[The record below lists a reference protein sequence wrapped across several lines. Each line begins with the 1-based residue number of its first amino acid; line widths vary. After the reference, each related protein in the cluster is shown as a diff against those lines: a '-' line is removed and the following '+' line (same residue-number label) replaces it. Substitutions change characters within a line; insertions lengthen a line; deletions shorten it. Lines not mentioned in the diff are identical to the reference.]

1 MPEFP
6 HLSSDQKVKAIQ
18 EMGGTLPKHELRK
31 KIAAWESYNLATS
44 DPSGPDSL
52 HNTIKDMRANR
63 ALASEFSRNRRVS
76 SINKTAAGGGDYIAA
91 IPRFYDPVEY
101 WELSGIPWNIQN
113 DTHRQKLY
121 QWLRLYYMT
130 HYLVPILI
138 DIFTRFP
145 LVGMELSSKDPK
157 LTQWYEDLFF
167 DRLDY
172 QEFLVRLGREY
183 WTVGQAFPL
192 GSFNDTLGIWER
204 EELIN
209 PEDVVLKQYPL
220 LGTQQFE
227 IKPPEFLKELAA
239 KKSPMTDYNTLLQDW
254 PELIPYLIKN
264 ENIPVSN
271 VLMKQVAFKI
281 NDWDIHGTPL
291 LLRGLRTLMHEE
303 KLLASQDAIAERLYS
318 PLILAK
324 LGIQDIGDG
333 VPWMPGP
340 DECEAFR
347 DDLDIALASDFRVLV
362 HHFGV
367 DIQNVFGRE
376 QMPNLGDDFD
386 RIERRLMQLFG
397 VNPSLLSAGSNAQP
411 YASSALQAEFLNQIL
426 RTYQNFLKRHFME
439 RARVVAEANEHY
451 DYEQR
456 GDTRVPIMEEHIEY
470 DEEGNIMVVERHK
483 LLIPEINMKV
493 LDLRDEATQRQ
504 FLAQLK
510 ASGVPISDQTFMVGL
525 PYTFKEEL
533 GRFEEEAIEKTVAQ
547 QEAKV
552 KIYRLLKAQNL
563 PIPPDL
569 LQEIMLSGL
578 DPNAGLDPS
587 QFPGMDEGMVPGGDM
602 MPPAEGE
609 GDEGA
614 PQQVPGGIIVPPE
627 PGGTTPAAQ
636 PIGATPGS
644 MPEVSNE
651 RTPIQPPGGRSSMSK
666 VLEEKDGRLVERIN
680 RPKNAKKISLIR
692 DDILPNKEKDD
703 NISNEDEKNKQLIL

>member
-6 HLSSDQKVKAIQ
+6 KERPNLTTDQKVQAIK
-18 EMGGTLPKHELRK
+18 ELGGTLPKHEVRQ
-31 KIAAWESYNLATS
+31 KIAAWEAYNLATS
-44 DPSGPDSL
+44 GPDSPDSL
-52 HNTIKDMRANR
+52 ENTIGAMRQNR
-63 ALASEFSRNRRVS
+63 ALASEFARNRRVS

-113 DTHRQKLY
+113 DTHRRKLY

-145 LVGMELSSKDPK
+145 LVGVELTSKDPK

-192 GSFNDTLGIWER
+192 GSFNETLGIWER

-227 IKPPEFLKELAA
+227 IQPPEFLKELATG
-239 KKSPMTDYNTLLQDW
+239 KSPSTDYETLRKDF
-254 PELIPYLIKN
+254 PELIPYLLKN

-340 DECEAFR
+340 EECESFR
-347 DDLDIALASDFRVLV
+347 DDIDIALASDFRVLV

-376 QMPNLGDDFD
+376 QMPNLGEDFD

-397 VNPSLLSAGSNAQP
+397 VNPSLLSAGSNSQP

-510 ASGVPISDQTFMVGL
+510 SSGVPISDQTFMVGL

-533 GRFEEEAIEKTVAQ
+533 QRFEEEAIEKTVAQ

-552 KIYRLLKAQNL
+552 KIYRLLKAKNL
-563 PIPPDL
+563 PIPADL
-569 LQEIMLSGL
+569 LQEIMAAGL
-578 DPNAGLDPS
+578 DPNAGLDS
-587 QFPGMDEGMVPGGDM
+587 NDFPEMNEALNPMGLGDMIGGEDEGGQEFGGGPEGIL
-602 MPPAEGE
+602 MPS
-609 GDEGA
+609 
-614 PQQVPGGIIVPPE
+614 E
-627 PGGTTPAAQ
+627 PGGGGLTPAAQ
-636 PIGATPGS
+636 PLSPNPGS
-644 MPEVSNE
+644 MPEISNE

-666 VLEEKDGRLVERIN
+666 VLEDKDDRLVEKLN
-680 RPKNAKKISLIR
+680 LPKNSKKIPFIR
-692 DDILPNKEKDD
+692 EDIVVKTKENK
-703 NISNEDEKNKQLIL
+703 S

>member
-1 MPEFP
+1 
-6 HLSSDQKVKAIQ
+6 
-18 EMGGTLPKHELRK
+18 
-31 KIAAWESYNLATS
+31 
-44 DPSGPDSL
+44 
-52 HNTIKDMRANR
+52 
-63 ALASEFSRNRRVS
+63 
-76 SINKTAAGGGDYIAA
+76 
-91 IPRFYDPVEY
+91 
-101 WELSGIPWNIQN
+101 
-113 DTHRQKLY
+113 
-121 QWLRLYYMT
+121 
-130 HYLVPILI
+130 
-138 DIFTRFP
+138 
-145 LVGMELSSKDPK
+145 MELSSKDPK

-192 GSFNDTLGIWER
+192 GSFNETLGIWER

-227 IKPPEFLKELAA
+227 IKPPEFLRELVA
-239 KKSPMTDYNTLLQDW
+239 KRSPATDYQTLLRDW
-254 PELIPYLIKN
+254 PELIPYLQKN

-281 NDWDIHGTPL
+281 NDWDVHGTPL

-303 KLLASQDAIAERLYS
+303 KLMASQDAIAERLYS

-324 LGIQDIGDG
+324 LGVQDIGDG

-347 DDLDIALASDFRVLV
+347 DDIDIALASDFRVLV
-362 HHFGV
+362 HHFGI
-367 DIQNVFGRE
+367 DISSVFGRE
-376 QMPNLGDDFD
+376 QMPNLGEDFD
-386 RIERRLMQLFG
+386 RVERRLMQLFG
-397 VNPSLLSAGSNAQP
+397 VNPSLLGAGSSAQP

-426 RTYQNFLKRHFME
+426 RTYQNFLKKHFIE

-470 DEEGNIMVVERHK
+470 DEEGNVMVVERHK
-483 LLIPEINMKV
+483 LLIPDITMKV

-510 ASGVPISDQTFMVGL
+510 SSGVPISDQTFMVGL

-533 GRFEEEAIEKTVAQ
+533 AKFEEEAIEKTVAQ
-547 QEAKV
+547 QQAKV

-569 LQEIMLSGL
+569 LMEIMSSGL
-578 DPNAGLDPS
+578 DPNAGLDPNE
-587 QFPGMDEGMVPGGDM
+587 FPDMQEMTPEAGGM
-602 MPPAEGE
+602 MPPEAEGMPE
-609 GDEGA
+609 D
-614 PQQVPGGIIVPPE
+614 GGIIVPPE
-627 PGGTTPAAQ
+627 PGGITPAAQ
-636 PIGATPGS
+636 PISAQPGS

-651 RTPIQPPGGRSSMSK
+651 RTPLQPPSQMTSK
-666 VLEEKDGRLVERIN
+666 VVEDKEDRVVEKLN
-680 RPKNAKKISLIR
+680 LPKNAKKISLIR
-692 DDILPNKEKDD
+692 DDVDKPINDAVESKE
-703 NISNEDEKNKQLIL
+703 E

>member
-1 MPEFP
+1 
-6 HLSSDQKVKAIQ
+6 
-18 EMGGTLPKHELRK
+18 MGGTLPKHELRK

-703 NISNEDEKNKQLIL
+703 NISNEDEKNK

>member
-6 HLSSDQKVKAIQ
+6 KLTPEEQARVIQ
-18 EMGGTLPKHELRK
+18 ELGGTLPKHDLRK
-31 KIAAWESYNLATS
+31 KMAAWEAYNLAGS
-44 DPSGPDSL
+44 DPNGPDGL
-52 HNTIKDMRANR
+52 QATIGDMRANR
-63 ALASEFSRNRRVS
+63 ALASEFARSRRVS
-76 SINKTAAGGGDYIAA
+76 SVNKTAAGGGDYIAA

-113 DTHRQKLY
+113 DTHRRKLY

-145 LVGMELSSKDPK
+145 LAGIELTSKDPK
-157 LTQWYEDLFF
+157 LTQWYEDLFM

-172 QEFLVRLGREY
+172 SEFLVRMGREY

-192 GSFNDTLGIWER
+192 GSFNETLGIWER

-227 IKPPEFLKELAA
+227 IKPPEFLKELAS
-239 KKSPMTDYNTLLQDW
+239 KKAPSQDYATLEKDW
-254 PELIPYLIKN
+254 PELIPYLQRN

-281 NDWDIHGTPL
+281 NDWDLHGTPL
-291 LLRGLRTLMHEE
+291 LLRGLRTLIHEE

-318 PLILAK
+318 PLVLAK
-324 LGIQDIGDG
+324 LGLQDIGDG

-347 DDLDIALASDFRVLV
+347 DDIDIALASDFRVLV

-367 DIQNVFGRE
+367 DIQTVFGRE
-376 QMPNLGDDFD
+376 QMPNLGEDFD

-397 VNPSLLSAGSNAQP
+397 VNPSLLSAGANSQP
-411 YASSALQAEFLNQIL
+411 YASSALQAEFLNQML
-426 RTYQNFLKRHFME
+426 RTYQNFLKRHYIE
-439 RARVVAEANEHY
+439 RAKLVAEANEHY
-451 DYEQR
+451 DYEKR

-470 DEEGNIMVVERHK
+470 DEEGNVVVVERHK
-483 LLIPEINMKV
+483 LLIPDMNMKV

-510 ASGVPISDQTFMVGL
+510 SAGVPISDQTFMVGL

-533 GRFEEEAIEKTVAQ
+533 ERFEEEAIEKTVAQ

-552 KIYRLLKAQNL
+552 KIYRLLKAKNL
-563 PIPPDL
+563 PIPADL
-569 LQEIMLSGL
+569 MQEIIM
-578 DPNAGLDPS
+578 AGLDPS
-587 QFPGMDEGMVPGGDM
+587 AGLNPQEFPNMDLTQDPFGAM
-602 MPPAEGE
+602 MGE
-609 GDEGA
+609 GGGFDAGMGPTDGA
-614 PQQVPGGIIVPPE
+614 LGIEFPEE
-627 PGGTTPAAQ
+627 PGGTTPAIQ
-636 PIGATPGS
+636 PLSPNPGA
-644 MPEVSNE
+644 MPESSNE
-651 RTPIQPPGGRSSMSK
+651 RTPIQPPGGRSSVISK
-666 VLEEKDGRLVERIN
+666 TREEKEDRIVEKVIL
-680 RPKNAKKISLIR
+680 PKNAKKISLIR
-692 DDILPNKEKDD
+692 EDIEPEKT
-703 NISNEDEKNKQLIL
+703 EDKN

>member
-6 HLSSDQKVKAIQ
+6 KLSSDEKVRVI
-18 EMGGTLPKHELRK
+18 EELGGTLPKSDLRK
-31 KIAAWESYNLATS
+31 KISAWESYNLATS
-44 DPSGPDSL
+44 GPESPDNL
-52 HNTIKDMRANR
+52 ENTIGAMRQNR
-63 ALASEFSRNRRVS
+63 KLASEFSKTRRVS

-113 DTHRQKLY
+113 DTHRRKLY

-145 LVGMELSSKDPK
+145 LVGVELTSKDPK

-192 GSFNDTLGIWER
+192 GSFNETLGIWER

-209 PEDVVLKQYPL
+209 PEDVIIKQYPL

-227 IKPPEFLKELAA
+227 IKPPEFLRELVT
-239 KKSPMTDYNTLLQDW
+239 KKSPANDYITLERDW
-254 PELIPYLIKN
+254 PELIPYLNKN

-271 VLMKQVAFKI
+271 TLMKQVAFKI
-281 NDWDIHGTPL
+281 NDWDVHGTPL

-303 KLLASQDAIAERLYS
+303 KLMASQDAIAERLYS

-324 LGIQDIGDG
+324 LGVQDIGDG

-347 DDLDIALASDFRVLV
+347 DDIDIALASDFRVLV
-362 HHFGV
+362 HHFGI
-367 DIQNVFGRE
+367 DISNVFGRE
-376 QMPNLGDDFD
+376 QMPNLGEDFD

-397 VNPSLLSAGSNAQP
+397 VNPSLLSAGSNSQP

-426 RTYQNFLKRHFME
+426 RTYQNFLKRHFMD

-470 DEEGNIMVVERHK
+470 DEEGNIVVVERHK
-483 LLIPEINMKV
+483 LLIPDITMKV

-510 ASGVPISDQTFMVGL
+510 SSGVPISDQTFMVGL

-533 GRFEEEAIEKTVAQ
+533 KRFEEEAIEKTVAQ

-552 KIYRLLKAQNL
+552 KIYRLLKARNL
-563 PIPPDL
+563 PIPNDL
-569 LQEIMLSGL
+569 LQEIVASGL
-578 DPNAGLDPS
+578 DPNAGLD
-587 QFPGMDEGMVPGGDM
+587 QNEFPEMEGGLPPGGMGAM
-602 MPPAEGE
+602 MDQEGLGEAPP
-609 GDEGA
+609 GA
-614 PQQVPGGIIVPPE
+614 GPEGIIMPSE
-627 PGGTTPAAQ
+627 PGGGGLPPAAQ
-636 PIGATPGS
+636 PMTPAGGS
-644 MPEVSNE
+644 MPNISNE
-651 RTPIQPPGGRSSMSK
+651 RTPLQPPNRIMSK
-666 VLEEKDGRLVERIN
+666 TLEEKEGRLVEKLN
-680 RPKNAKKISLIR
+680 LPKNSKKISLIR
-692 DDILPNKEKDD
+692 EDVKEDIEPDKTN
-703 NISNEDEKNKQLIL
+703 

>member
-6 HLSSDQKVKAIQ
+6 KLTPEEQARVIQ
-18 EMGGTLPKHELRK
+18 ELGGTLPKHDLRK
-31 KIAAWESYNLATS
+31 KMAAWEAYNLAGS
-44 DPSGPDSL
+44 DPNGPDGL
-52 HNTIKDMRANR
+52 QATIGDMRANR
-63 ALASEFSRNRRVS
+63 ALASEFARSRRVS
-76 SINKTAAGGGDYIAA
+76 SVNKTAAGGGDYIAA

-113 DTHRQKLY
+113 DTHRRKLY

-145 LVGMELSSKDPK
+145 LAGIELTSKDPK
-157 LTQWYEDLFF
+157 LTQWYEDLFM

-172 QEFLVRLGREY
+172 SEFLVRMGREY

-192 GSFNDTLGIWER
+192 GSFNETLGIWER

-227 IKPPEFLKELAA
+227 IKPPEFLKELAS
-239 KKSPMTDYNTLLQDW
+239 KKAPSQDYATLEKDW
-254 PELIPYLIKN
+254 PELIPYLQRN

-281 NDWDIHGTPL
+281 NDWDLHGTPL
-291 LLRGLRTLMHEE
+291 LLRGLRTLIHEE

-318 PLILAK
+318 PLVLAK
-324 LGIQDIGDG
+324 LGLQDIGDG

-347 DDLDIALASDFRVLV
+347 DDIDIALASDFRVLV

-367 DIQNVFGRE
+367 DIQTVFGRE
-376 QMPNLGDDFD
+376 QMPNLGEDFD

-397 VNPSLLSAGSNAQP
+397 VNPSLLSAGANSQP
-411 YASSALQAEFLNQIL
+411 YASSALQAEFLNQML
-426 RTYQNFLKRHFME
+426 RTYQNFLKRHYIE
-439 RARVVAEANEHY
+439 RAKLVAEANEHY
-451 DYEQR
+451 DYEKR

-470 DEEGNIMVVERHK
+470 DEDGNVVVVERHK
-483 LLIPEINMKV
+483 LLIPDMNMKV

-510 ASGVPISDQTFMVGL
+510 SAGVPISDQTFMVGL

-533 GRFEEEAIEKTVAQ
+533 ERFEEEAIEKTVAQ

-552 KIYRLLKAQNL
+552 KIYRLLKAKNL
-563 PIPPDL
+563 PIPADL
-569 LQEIMLSGL
+569 MQEIIM
-578 DPNAGLDPS
+578 AGLDPS
-587 QFPGMDEGMVPGGDM
+587 AGLNPQEFPDMDLTQDPFAAM
-602 MPPAEGE
+602 MGE
-609 GDEGA
+609 G
-614 PQQVPGGIIVPPE
+614 GGLDTGMGPTDGPLGIEFPEE
-627 PGGTTPAAQ
+627 PGGTTPAIQ
-636 PIGATPGS
+636 PLSPNPGA
-644 MPEVSNE
+644 MPESSNE
-651 RTPIQPPGGRSSMSK
+651 RTPIQPPGGRSSVLSK
-666 VLEEKDGRLVERIN
+666 TREEKEDRIVEKILL
-680 RPKNAKKISLIR
+680 PKNAKKISLIR
-692 DDILPNKEKDD
+692 EDIEPEKT
-703 NISNEDEKNKQLIL
+703 EDKN

>member
-6 HLSSDQKVKAIQ
+6 KLTSDQKVKVI
-18 EMGGTLPKHELRK
+18 EGMGGTLPKSDLRK
-31 KIAAWESYNLATS
+31 KIAAWEAYDLAK
-44 DPSGPDSL
+44 SGSESPDSL
-52 HNTIKDMRANR
+52 ENTIGAMRQNR
-63 ALASEFSRNRRVS
+63 KLSSEFSKNRRVS

-113 DTHRQKLY
+113 DTHRKKLY

-192 GSFNDTLGIWER
+192 GSFNETLGIWER

-227 IKPPEFLKELAA
+227 IKPPEFLRELVA
-239 KKSPMTDYNTLLQDW
+239 KRSPATDYQTLLRDW
-254 PELIPYLIKN
+254 PELIPYLQKN

-281 NDWDIHGTPL
+281 NDWDVHGTPL

-303 KLLASQDAIAERLYS
+303 KLMASQDAIAERLYS

-324 LGIQDIGDG
+324 LGVQDIGDG

-347 DDLDIALASDFRVLV
+347 DDIDIALASDFRVLV
-362 HHFGV
+362 HHFGI
-367 DIQNVFGRE
+367 DISSVFGRE
-376 QMPNLGDDFD
+376 QMPNLGEDFD
-386 RIERRLMQLFG
+386 RVERRLMQLFG
-397 VNPSLLSAGSNAQP
+397 VNPSLLGAGSSAQP

-426 RTYQNFLKRHFME
+426 RTYQNFLKKHFIE

-470 DEEGNIMVVERHK
+470 DEEGNVMVVERHK
-483 LLIPEINMKV
+483 LLIPDITMKV

-510 ASGVPISDQTFMVGL
+510 SSGVPISDQTFMVGL

-533 GRFEEEAIEKTVAQ
+533 AKFEEEAIEKTVAQ
-547 QEAKV
+547 QQAKV

-569 LQEIMLSGL
+569 LMEIMSSGL
-578 DPNAGLDPS
+578 DPNAGLDPNE
-587 QFPGMDEGMVPGGDM
+587 FPDMQEMTPEAGGM
-602 MPPAEGE
+602 MPPEAEGMPE
-609 GDEGA
+609 D
-614 PQQVPGGIIVPPE
+614 GGIIVPPE
-627 PGGTTPAAQ
+627 PGGITPAAQ
-636 PIGATPGS
+636 PISAQPGS

-651 RTPIQPPGGRSSMSK
+651 RTPLQPPSQMTSK
-666 VLEEKDGRLVERIN
+666 VVEDKKDRLVEKLIL
-680 RPKNAKKISLIR
+680 PKNAKKISLIR
-692 DDILPNKEKDD
+692 DDVDKPIDDAVESKE
-703 NISNEDEKNKQLIL
+703 E

>member
-44 DPSGPDSL
+44 DPNGPDSL
-52 HNTIKDMRANR
+52 ENTIKDMRANR

-76 SINKTAAGGGDYIAA
+76 SINKTAASGGDYIAA

-192 GSFNDTLGIWER
+192 GSFNETLGIWER

-239 KKSPMTDYNTLLQDW
+239 KKSPVTDYNTLQQDW

-324 LGIQDIGDG
+324 LGVQDIGDG

-340 DECEAFR
+340 DECESFR
-347 DDLDIALASDFRVLV
+347 DDIDIALASDFRVLV

-456 GDTRVPIMEEHIEY
+456 GETRVPIMEEHIEY

-533 GRFEEEAIEKTVAQ
+533 ARFEEEAIEKTVAQ

-569 LQEIMLSGL
+569 LQEIMASGL
-578 DPNAGLDPS
+578 DPNAGLDPG
-587 QFPGMDEGMVPGGDM
+587 QFPAMDEGMVPGGGM
-602 MPPAEGE
+602 MPPAEG
-609 GDEGA
+609 DEGA
-614 PQQVPGGIIVPPE
+614 PEQVPGGILIPPE

-636 PIGATPGS
+636 PVGATPGG

-666 VLEEKDGRLVERIN
+666 VLEEEDGRLVERLN

-692 DDILPNKEKDD
+692 DDILPSEEKDD
-703 NISNEDEKNKQLIL
+703 NISSEDEKE

>member
-703 NISNEDEKNKQLIL
+703 NISNEDEKNK

>member
-1 MPEFP
+1 
-6 HLSSDQKVKAIQ
+6 
-18 EMGGTLPKHELRK
+18 
-31 KIAAWESYNLATS
+31 
-44 DPSGPDSL
+44 
-52 HNTIKDMRANR
+52 
-63 ALASEFSRNRRVS
+63 
-76 SINKTAAGGGDYIAA
+76 
-91 IPRFYDPVEY
+91 
-101 WELSGIPWNIQN
+101 
-113 DTHRQKLY
+113 
-121 QWLRLYYMT
+121 
-130 HYLVPILI
+130 
-138 DIFTRFP
+138 
-145 LVGMELSSKDPK
+145 
-157 LTQWYEDLFF
+157 
-167 DRLDY
+167 
-172 QEFLVRLGREY
+172 
-183 WTVGQAFPL
+183 
-192 GSFNDTLGIWER
+192 
-204 EELIN
+204 
-209 PEDVVLKQYPL
+209 
-220 LGTQQFE
+220 
-227 IKPPEFLKELAA
+227 
-239 KKSPMTDYNTLLQDW
+239 
-254 PELIPYLIKN
+254 
-264 ENIPVSN
+264 
-271 VLMKQVAFKI
+271 
-281 NDWDIHGTPL
+281 
-291 LLRGLRTLMHEE
+291 MHEE

-324 LGIQDIGDG
+324 LGVQDIGDG

-347 DDLDIALASDFRVLV
+347 DDIDIALASDFRVLV

-376 QMPNLGDDFD
+376 QMPNLGEDFD

-397 VNPSLLSAGSNAQP
+397 VNPSLLSAGSNSQP

-426 RTYQNFLKRHFME
+426 RTYQNFLKRHFIE
-439 RARVVAEANEHY
+439 RAKVVAEANEHY

-456 GDTRVPIMEEHIEY
+456 GESRVPIMEEHIEY
-470 DEEGNIMVVERHK
+470 DQEGNVMVVERHK

-533 GRFEEEAIEKTVAQ
+533 ARFEEEAIEKTVAQ

-569 LQEIMLSGL
+569 LQEIMMSGL

-587 QFPGMDEGMVPGGDM
+587 QFPQMDESM
-602 MPPAEGE
+602 MPAGPEGMPEGE
-609 GDEGA
+609 QEA
-614 PQQVPGGIIVPPE
+614 PQADAGGILIPPE

-636 PIGATPGS
+636 PISPTPGG

-666 VLEEKDGRLVERIN
+666 VLEEKDGKLIEKIN

-692 DDILPNKEKDD
+692 DDILPEKEQDD
-703 NISNEDEKNKQLIL
+703 NISSEDE

>member
-6 HLSSDQKVKAIQ
+6 KLTSDQKVKVI
-18 EMGGTLPKHELRK
+18 EGMGGTLPKSDLRK
-31 KIAAWESYNLATS
+31 KIAAWEAYDLAK
-44 DPSGPDSL
+44 SGSESPDSL
-52 HNTIKDMRANR
+52 ENTIGAMRQNR
-63 ALASEFSRNRRVS
+63 KLSSEFSKNRRVS

-113 DTHRQKLY
+113 DTHRKKLY

-192 GSFNDTLGIWER
+192 GSFNETLGIWER

-227 IKPPEFLKELAA
+227 IKPPEFLRELVA
-239 KKSPMTDYNTLLQDW
+239 KRSPATDYQTLLRDW
-254 PELIPYLIKN
+254 PELIPYLQKN

-281 NDWDIHGTPL
+281 NDWDVHGTPL

-303 KLLASQDAIAERLYS
+303 KLMASQDAIAERLYS

-324 LGIQDIGDG
+324 LGVQDIGDG

-347 DDLDIALASDFRVLV
+347 DDIDIALASDFRVLV
-362 HHFGV
+362 HHFGI
-367 DIQNVFGRE
+367 DISSVFGRE
-376 QMPNLGDDFD
+376 QMPNLGEDFD
-386 RIERRLMQLFG
+386 RVERRLMQLFG
-397 VNPSLLSAGSNAQP
+397 VNPSLLGAGSSAQP

-426 RTYQNFLKRHFME
+426 RTYQNFLKKHFIE

-470 DEEGNIMVVERHK
+470 DEEGNVMVVERHK
-483 LLIPEINMKV
+483 LLIPDITMKV

-510 ASGVPISDQTFMVGL
+510 SSGVPISDQTFMVGL

-533 GRFEEEAIEKTVAQ
+533 AKFEEEAIEKTVAQ
-547 QEAKV
+547 QQAKV

-569 LQEIMLSGL
+569 LMEIMSSGL
-578 DPNAGLDPS
+578 DPNAGLDPNE
-587 QFPGMDEGMVPGGDM
+587 FPDMQEMTPEAGGM
-602 MPPAEGE
+602 MPPEAEGMPE
-609 GDEGA
+609 D
-614 PQQVPGGIIVPPE
+614 GGIIVPPE
-627 PGGTTPAAQ
+627 PGGITPAAQ
-636 PIGATPGS
+636 PISAQPGS

-651 RTPIQPPGGRSSMSK
+651 RTPLQPPSQMTSK
-666 VLEEKDGRLVERIN
+666 VVEDKEDRVVEKLN
-680 RPKNAKKISLIR
+680 LPKNAKKISLIR
-692 DDILPNKEKDD
+692 DDVDKPINDAVESKE
-703 NISNEDEKNKQLIL
+703 E

>member
-44 DPSGPDSL
+44 DPNGPDSL
-52 HNTIKDMRANR
+52 ENTIKDMRANR

-192 GSFNDTLGIWER
+192 GSFNETLGIWER

-324 LGIQDIGDG
+324 LGVQDIGDG

-347 DDLDIALASDFRVLV
+347 DDIDIALASDFRVLV

-533 GRFEEEAIEKTVAQ
+533 ARFEEEAIEKTVAQ

-569 LQEIMLSGL
+569 LQEIMASGL

-587 QFPGMDEGMVPGGDM
+587 QFPGMDEGMVPGGGM
-602 MPPAEGE
+602 MPPAEG
-609 GDEGA
+609 DEGA
-614 PQQVPGGIIVPPE
+614 PEAAPGGILIPPE

-636 PIGATPGS
+636 PVSPTPGG

-666 VLEEKDGRLVERIN
+666 VLDEEDGRLVERIN

-692 DDILPNKEKDD
+692 DDILPNNEEDD
-703 NISNEDEKNKQLIL
+703 NISSEDENE

>member
-6 HLSSDQKVKAIQ
+6 KLTSDQKVKVI
-18 EMGGTLPKHELRK
+18 EGMGGTLPKSDLRK
-31 KIAAWESYNLATS
+31 KIAAWEAYDLAK
-44 DPSGPDSL
+44 SGSESPDSL
-52 HNTIKDMRANR
+52 ENTIGAMRQNR
-63 ALASEFSRNRRVS
+63 KLSSEFSKNRRVS

-113 DTHRQKLY
+113 DTHRKKLY

-192 GSFNDTLGIWER
+192 GSFNETLGIWER

-227 IKPPEFLKELAA
+227 IKPPEFLRELVA
-239 KKSPMTDYNTLLQDW
+239 KRSPATDYQTLLRDW
-254 PELIPYLIKN
+254 PELIPYLQKN

-281 NDWDIHGTPL
+281 NDWDVHGTPL

-303 KLLASQDAIAERLYS
+303 KLMASQDAIAERLYS

-324 LGIQDIGDG
+324 LGVQDIGDG

-347 DDLDIALASDFRVLV
+347 DDIDIALASDFRVLV
-362 HHFGV
+362 HHFGI
-367 DIQNVFGRE
+367 DISSVFGRE
-376 QMPNLGDDFD
+376 QMPNLGEDFD
-386 RIERRLMQLFG
+386 RVERRLMQLFG
-397 VNPSLLSAGSNAQP
+397 VNPSLLGAGSSAQP

-426 RTYQNFLKRHFME
+426 RTYQNFLKKHFIE

-470 DEEGNIMVVERHK
+470 DEEGNVMVVERHK
-483 LLIPEINMKV
+483 LLIPDITMKV

-510 ASGVPISDQTFMVGL
+510 SSGVPISDQTFMVGL

-533 GRFEEEAIEKTVAQ
+533 AKFEEEAIEKTVAQ
-547 QEAKV
+547 QQAKV

-569 LQEIMLSGL
+569 LMEIMSSGL
-578 DPNAGLDPS
+578 DPNAGLDPNE
-587 QFPGMDEGMVPGGDM
+587 FPDMQEMTPEAGGM
-602 MPPAEGE
+602 MPPEAEG
-609 GDEGA
+609 G
-614 PQQVPGGIIVPPE
+614 PQDGGIIVPPE
-627 PGGTTPAAQ
+627 PGGITPAAQ
-636 PIGATPGS
+636 PISAQPGS

-651 RTPIQPPGGRSSMSK
+651 RTPLQPPSQMTSK
-666 VLEEKDGRLVERIN
+666 VVEDKKDRLVEKLIL
-680 RPKNAKKISLIR
+680 PKNAKKISLIR
-692 DDILPNKEKDD
+692 DDVDKPIDDAVESKE
-703 NISNEDEKNKQLIL
+703 E

>member
-6 HLSSDQKVKAIQ
+6 KLTSDQKVKVI
-18 EMGGTLPKHELRK
+18 EGMGGTLPKSDLRK
-31 KIAAWESYNLATS
+31 KIAAWEAYDLAK
-44 DPSGPDSL
+44 SGSESPDSL
-52 HNTIKDMRANR
+52 ENTIGAMRQNR
-63 ALASEFSRNRRVS
+63 KLSSEFSKNRRVS

-113 DTHRQKLY
+113 DTHRKKLY

-192 GSFNDTLGIWER
+192 GSFNETLGIWER

-227 IKPPEFLKELAA
+227 IKPPEFLRELVA
-239 KKSPMTDYNTLLQDW
+239 KRSPATDYQTLLRDW
-254 PELIPYLIKN
+254 PELIPYLQKN

-281 NDWDIHGTPL
+281 NDWDVHGTPL

-303 KLLASQDAIAERLYS
+303 KLMASQDAIAERLYS

-324 LGIQDIGDG
+324 LGVQDIGDG

-347 DDLDIALASDFRVLV
+347 DDIDIALASDFRVLV
-362 HHFGV
+362 HHFGI
-367 DIQNVFGRE
+367 DISSVFGRE
-376 QMPNLGDDFD
+376 QMPNLGEDFD
-386 RIERRLMQLFG
+386 RVERRLMQLFG
-397 VNPSLLSAGSNAQP
+397 VNPSLLGAGSSAQP

-426 RTYQNFLKRHFME
+426 RTYQNFLKKHFIE

-470 DEEGNIMVVERHK
+470 DEEGNVMVVERHK
-483 LLIPEINMKV
+483 LLIPDITMKV

-510 ASGVPISDQTFMVGL
+510 SSGVPISDQTFMVGL

-533 GRFEEEAIEKTVAQ
+533 AKFEEEAIEKTVAQ
-547 QEAKV
+547 QQAKV

-569 LQEIMLSGL
+569 LMEIMSSGL
-578 DPNAGLDPS
+578 DPNAGLDPNE
-587 QFPGMDEGMVPGGDM
+587 FPDMQEMTPEAGGM
-602 MPPAEGE
+602 MPPEAEGMPE
-609 GDEGA
+609 G
-614 PQQVPGGIIVPPE
+614 GGIIVPPE
-627 PGGTTPAAQ
+627 PGGITPAAQ
-636 PIGATPGS
+636 PISAQPGS

-651 RTPIQPPGGRSSMSK
+651 RTPLQPPSQMTSK
-666 VLEEKDGRLVERIN
+666 VVEDKEDRVVEKLN
-680 RPKNAKKISLIR
+680 LPKNAKKISLIR
-692 DDILPNKEKDD
+692 DDVDKPINDAVESKE
-703 NISNEDEKNKQLIL
+703 E

>member
-6 HLSSDQKVKAIQ
+6 KLTSDQKVKVI
-18 EMGGTLPKHELRK
+18 EGMGGTLPKSDLRK
-31 KIAAWESYNLATS
+31 KIAAWEAYDLAK
-44 DPSGPDSL
+44 SGSESPDSL
-52 HNTIKDMRANR
+52 ENTIGAMRQNR
-63 ALASEFSRNRRVS
+63 KLSSEFSKNRRVS

-113 DTHRQKLY
+113 DTHRKKLY

-192 GSFNDTLGIWER
+192 GSFNETLGIWER

-227 IKPPEFLKELAA
+227 IQPPEFLRELVA
-239 KKSPMTDYNTLLQDW
+239 KRSPATDYQTLLRDW
-254 PELIPYLIKN
+254 PELIPYLQKN

-281 NDWDIHGTPL
+281 NDWDVHGTPL

-303 KLLASQDAIAERLYS
+303 KLMASQDAIAERLYS

-324 LGIQDIGDG
+324 LGVQDIGDG

-347 DDLDIALASDFRVLV
+347 DDIDIALASDFRVLV
-362 HHFGV
+362 HHFGI
-367 DIQNVFGRE
+367 DISSVFGRE
-376 QMPNLGDDFD
+376 QMPNLGEDFD
-386 RIERRLMQLFG
+386 RVERRLMQLFG
-397 VNPSLLSAGSNAQP
+397 VNPSLLGAGSSAQP

-426 RTYQNFLKRHFME
+426 RTYQNFLKKHFIE

-470 DEEGNIMVVERHK
+470 DEEGNVMVVERHK
-483 LLIPEINMKV
+483 LLIPDITMKV

-510 ASGVPISDQTFMVGL
+510 SSGVPISDQTFMVGL

-533 GRFEEEAIEKTVAQ
+533 AKFEEEAIEKTVAQ
-547 QEAKV
+547 QQAKV

-569 LQEIMLSGL
+569 LIEIMSSGL
-578 DPNAGLDPS
+578 DPNAGLDPNE
-587 QFPGMDEGMVPGGDM
+587 FPDMQEMTPEAGGM
-602 MPPAEGE
+602 MPPEAEG
-609 GDEGA
+609 
-614 PQQVPGGIIVPPE
+614 VPEDGGIIVPPE
-627 PGGTTPAAQ
+627 PGGITPAAQ
-636 PIGATPGS
+636 PISAQPGS

-651 RTPIQPPGGRSSMSK
+651 RTPLQPPSQMTSK
-666 VLEEKDGRLVERIN
+666 VVEDKEDRVVEKLN
-680 RPKNAKKISLIR
+680 LPKNAKKISLIR
-692 DDILPNKEKDD
+692 DDVDKPINNAVESKE
-703 NISNEDEKNKQLIL
+703 E